1 MPPSAGYL
9 TRTRYLKYLKKDP
22 KGTKWRYNFDF
33 RDPAVPWKYSTDKR
47 LSHVIDYGEP
57 ELGYRV
63 QTEKGNV
70 KFVHVPEMSPK
81 LVIPDLTHFQ
91 LRPYM
96 SNSVENDSIK
106 ETSEPLTPKQLYDLH
121 YSQTQNN

>member
-1 MPPSAGYL
+1 MPLSAGYL

-22 KGTKWRYNFDF
+22 RGTKWKYEFDF
-33 RDPAVPWKYSTDKR
+33 RDPAIPWTHSTDKR
-47 LSHVIDYGEP
+47 ISHVIDYGEP
-57 ELGYRV
+57 ALGYRV

-81 LVIPDLTHFQ
+81 LVIPDLNNFN

-96 SNSVENDSIK
+96 SLSVDNDSLK
-106 ETSEPLTPKQLYDLH
+106 ETSEPLSAKQLYDEH
-121 YSQTQNN
+121 YSGGQN